1 MSFWQVWLKPHQT
14 RIIWLLLE
22 GKDLRPEDAP
32 EREKLREWF
41 EVEVNANAEAR
52 REQTGV

>member
-1 MSFWQVWLKPHQT
+1 MGFWQPWLKPIQT

-22 GKDLRPEDAP
+22 GKETEEADAT

-41 EVEVNANAEAR
+41 EHEVRANESNAP
-52 REQTGV
+52 